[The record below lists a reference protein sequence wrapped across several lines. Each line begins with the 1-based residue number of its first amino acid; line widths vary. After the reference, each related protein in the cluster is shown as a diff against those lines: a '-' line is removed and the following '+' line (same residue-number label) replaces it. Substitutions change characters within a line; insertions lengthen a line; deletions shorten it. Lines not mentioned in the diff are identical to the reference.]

1 MKKAFTVCFLSAVDE
16 TEDEPID
23 DPELWYDLS
32 SEDMENVN
40 EAMAKQTCLQCF
52 AHSLKLVVGDG
63 LKETKAT
70 ASTLAKSIAA
80 HQLNVQGRI

>member
-32 SEDMENVN
+32 SEDMD
-40 EAMAKQTCLQCF
+40 KQTCLQCF